1 MEDAPRKN
9 SDVEIKYWE
18 FSKGETGNHPA
29 KVSSIFEC
37 TIVLKGKLKAMI
49 NGDEVEINAGD
60 YIAIEPGTPNNLVV
74 ETLEDSAGI
83 TIKAPSDPAAKQVI
97 G

>member
-1 MEDAPRKN
+1 
-9 SDVEIKYWE
+9 
-18 FSKGETGNHPA
+18 
-29 KVSSIFEC
+29 
-37 TIVLKGKLKAMI
+37 MI